1 MGSEKGKNTVLKAL
15 RIANDYTVKQVVD
28 LSGCTT
34 STIHASESDY
44 RPVTYK
50 TVEKIVKI
58 YNLDIVQAMELVKYY
73 DSLKCDETKKY
84 QYTLLRVLQV
94 LLKNQREGEKN
105 EKHW

>member
-1 MGSEKGKNTVLKAL
+1 MGSQSGKCTVLRAL
-15 RIANDYTVKQVVD
+15 RIANDYTIKQVSA
-28 LSGCTT
+28 LSGCNM
-34 STIHASESDY
+34 STIHASENDT

-50 TVEKIVKI
+50 TIEKIIKI

-73 DSLKCDETKKY
+73 DSLKCDDAKKY

-94 LLKNQREGEKN
+94 LLKNQQVGEKD